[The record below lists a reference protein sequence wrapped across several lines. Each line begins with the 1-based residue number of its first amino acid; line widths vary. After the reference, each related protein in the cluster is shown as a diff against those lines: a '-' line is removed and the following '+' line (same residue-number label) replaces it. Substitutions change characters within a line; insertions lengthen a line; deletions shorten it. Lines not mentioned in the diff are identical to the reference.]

1 MRIIFLT
8 LLVSWNCSATEL
20 TLEQF
25 LKQVE
30 DKNQTVNASKISSD
44 AAVKRKDEKKL
55 LFTPSVFAQGQSV
68 TDKKATSAVSM
79 QGDRT
84 DYNMLS
90 TGVMQQFDFG
100 LKGKLSYTLSHTN
113 LHNAVLLNPRDF
125 NETAFGLELTQS
137 LWRNFWGVENR
148 SQADLMDVQNE
159 IQKYTENYKIKN
171 ILSRAEALYWGLS
184 QMRKI
189 VAVQKEN
196 FERALKIKAWAQGR
210 VNSGLGEKSDL
221 LQADANVKF
230 RDLELKTAMQDEKT
244 LERTFN
250 TLRGDDNT
258 TVVETLS
265 LVDNNHIKS
274 LTLPP
279 REEMREDTKIAREVQ
294 KMSKANADL
303 SIERNKPTLEVFGSY
318 VLNGRDV
325 NRSKSIDNA
334 FTKDYATDAI
344 GVRFNAPIDFFN
356 LKNNIDSYKKD
367 QIAAELNFKQ
377 KLFDENQEWN
387 DLSTKFEDAKTKL
400 LLAEKME
407 EAQKV
412 KVINERDRLTKGR
425 TVTFQVLNFEQ
436 DYAQSELLKI
446 KSETDIL
453 NLYTQLKIFS
463 AGVK

>member
-8 LLVSWNCSATEL
+8 LLLSLNCSANEL

-44 AAVKRKDEKKL
+44 AAVKRKDEKRL
-55 LFTPSVFAQGQSV
+55 LFTPSVFAQAQTAV
-68 TDKKATSAVSM
+68 DKKATTVVSM
-79 QGDRT
+79 MGDKT
-84 DYNMLS
+84 DNTTIS
-90 TGVMQQFDFG
+90 TGLMQQFDFG
-100 LKGKLSYTLSHTN
+100 LKGKLSYSLSHTI
-113 LHNAVLLNPRDF
+113 LHHATALNPNDF
-125 NETAFGLELTQS
+125 NESALGLELTHS
-137 LWRNFWGVENR
+137 LWRNLWGSENKA
-148 SQADLMDVQNE
+148 QADLIEGQSE
-159 IQKYTENYKIKN
+159 IQKYSENFKIKN
-171 ILSRAEALYWGLS
+171 ILTKAEALYWGLS

-196 FERALKIKAWAQGR
+196 LERAHKIKSWAQGR

-230 RDLELKTAMQDEKT
+230 REFELKSATQDQKN

-250 TLRGDDNT
+250 TLRGDDS
-258 TVVETLS
+258 TVVAEPLTP
-265 LVDNNHIKS
+265 VDNAQIKS
-274 LTLPP
+274 LGLPA
-279 REEMREDTKIAREVQ
+279 RAEMRDDTKIAREVQ
-294 KMSKANADL
+294 KISKANATL
-303 SIERNKPTLEVFGSY
+303 SIERNKPTLEVYGTY
-318 VLNGRDV
+318 VLNGRDAT
-325 NRSKSIDNA
+325 RSKAIDKAIQN
-334 FTKDYATDAI
+334 DYATEAI
-344 GVRFNAPIDFFN
+344 GIRFNTPLDVFN
-356 LKNNIDSYKKD
+356 LKNNIDGYKND

-400 LLAEKME
+400 FLAEKME

-446 KSETDIL
+446 KSETDVL

-463 AGVK
+463 DGVK